1 MSVVDI
7 KCFITCNLVFQTF
20 RNLQKEKEKNL
31 KPFKRNVD
39 LNIIVIDDQFKFYE
53 KKRAR

>member
-7 KCFITCNLVFQTF
+7 KCFITCNLVFQTC
-20 RNLQKEKEKNL
+20 RKLQKQKGEQL

-39 LNIIVIDDQFKFYE
+39 LNIVVIDDQVKFYE
-53 KKRAR
+53 NPGAR